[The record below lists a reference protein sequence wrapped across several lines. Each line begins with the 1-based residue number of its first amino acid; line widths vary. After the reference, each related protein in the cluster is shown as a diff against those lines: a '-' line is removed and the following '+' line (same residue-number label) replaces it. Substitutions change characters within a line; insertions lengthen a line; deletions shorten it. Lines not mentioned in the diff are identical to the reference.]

1 MIGTSGGSTSSTYG
15 IHLRDA
21 VPALESELMA
31 PA

>member
-15 IHLRDA
+15 IHLHDA
-21 VPALESELMA
+21 VPAMESELMA